1 MINAKP
7 MEIRN
12 NQMPGSLELAYL
24 GDTIYDLFVRTRLV
38 QHGGKMKQLHRQA
51 VDVVCNHGQSEAL
64 RVIEP
69 LLNDEEQD
77 VVRRARN
84 CKQHPPRNAD
94 PAEYQRATALEAL
107 IGYLYL
113 TEQHARM
120 DELLRKALP
129 EENTEE
135 TK

>member
-1 MINAKP
+1 MIDASP

-12 NQMPGSLELAYL
+12 NQMPGSLELAFL

-38 QHGGKMKQLHRQA
+38 QRGGKMKQLHRQA
-51 VDVVCNHGQSEAL
+51 VDVVCNHAQSEAL
-64 RVIEP
+64 KVIEP
-69 LLNDEEQD
+69 MLNEAEQD

-107 IGYLYL
+107 IGWLYVKGQC
-113 TEQHARM
+113 ERM
-120 DELLRKALP
+120 EELIETAL
-129 EENTEE
+129 NSAMQ
-135 TK
+135 K

>member
-38 QHGGKMKQLHRQA
+38 QRGGKMKQLHKQA

-64 RVIEP
+64 RRIEEMRTE
-69 LLNDEEQD
+69 EEQD

-107 IGYLYL
+107 IGYLYIKGRC
-113 TEQHARM
+113 ERM
-120 DELLRKALP
+120 EELIETALDGAMQ
-129 EENTEE
+129 
-135 TK
+135 K

>member
-1 MINAKP
+1 MIDTKP

-12 NQMPGSLELAYL
+12 NQMPGSLELAFL

-38 QHGGKMKQLHRQA
+38 QQGGKMKQLHRHA
-51 VDVVCNHGQSEAL
+51 VDVVCNHAQSEAL
-64 RVIEP
+64 YVLEP
-69 LLNDEEQD
+69 LLDDEEQD

-107 IGYLYL
+107 IGYLYVKGRCERM
-113 TEQHARM
+113 EQ
-120 DELLRKALP
+120 LINTALDSAMQ
-129 EENTEE
+129 
-135 TK
+135 K